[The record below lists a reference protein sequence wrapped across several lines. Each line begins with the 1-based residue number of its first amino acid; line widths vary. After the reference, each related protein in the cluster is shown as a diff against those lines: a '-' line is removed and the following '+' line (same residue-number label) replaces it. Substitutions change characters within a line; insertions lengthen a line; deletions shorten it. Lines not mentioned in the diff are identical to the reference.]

1 MTYFIINDNS
11 AGQLA
16 VELQPDR
23 SGGAMIGVLADQT
36 VPANSPKASSEQKK
50 LREWAKG
57 NQIPFAYGRVVTG
70 ALTAGD
76 DSAGFGW
83 KIGPGDLVAATVP
96 EVYGAGGCGA
106 AGLCLGAEEFACALK
121 GGSLP
126 ERKYLDN
133 PEAQFKKIT
142 VCGTLKDGVMV
153 SDAAEAAC
161 RSLRNLEHKE
171 LTVLLAGGPAM
182 DDFSREERAVF
193 CQRLGRM
200 GFMTVTYVGQNDGA
214 GDNAADDGRKEEAC
228 RSGVEFQTTGWP
240 RNLKDIWNR
249 SEPLCCLD
257 LETVIQVMAPADLAT
272 APVTPVTAPVD
283 PQAVACVYIG
293 GMGGFLSDIRLAAEM
308 LAGNHIAE
316 GVRLLLSPASADIY
330 CEAADAGYLAVIME
344 AGGMILNQC
353 AGPAV
358 QGRIGEN
365 EVMVSNDCHD
375 EIGYAGPESSRV
387 ILVST
392 RTAVSCA
399 LTGRMGKEKR

>member
-23 SGGAMIGVLADQT
+23 SGGAMIGGLADQT

-83 KIGPGDLVAATVP
+83 KIEPGDVVVATVP

-106 AGLCLGAEEFACALK
+106 VGLCLGAEEFTCALK

-126 ERKYLDN
+126 ERRYLDN
-133 PEAQFKKIT
+133 PEAQFKRIT
-142 VCGTLKDGVMV
+142 VCRALKDGVMV

-182 DDFSREERAVF
+182 DGFSREERAVF
-193 CQRLGRM
+193 CQRLARM
-200 GFMTVTYVGQNDGA
+200 GFMTVTVVTDALKNDGA
-214 GDNAADDGRKEEAC
+214 GDNPADGGRKKEMRRNTAEW
-228 RSGVEFQTTGWP
+228 QNTGWV
-240 RNLKDIWNR
+240 RYLKDIWNR
-249 SEPLCCLD
+249 TETLCCID
-257 LETVIQVMAPADLAT
+257 LETVS
-272 APVTPVTAPVD
+272 PVTAPVD
-283 PQAVACVYIG
+283 PQSVACVYIG

-316 GVRLLLSPASADIY
+316 GVRLLLSPASAEIY
-330 CEAADAGYLAVIME
+330 CEAADAGYLATIME
-344 AGGMILNQC
+344 AGGMVLNQC

-365 EVMVSNDCHD
+365 EVLVSNDCHD

-392 RTAVSCA
+392 ITAVSCA
-399 LTGRMGKEKR
+399 LTGWMGKEKR